1 MMQRDLVRR
10 CLLGIVLCSCL
21 VFAQEKKRTIYVDR
35 MEDLAPYVEKALID
49 AELSFEFI
57 EEEKRPELKAELKRL
72 HAAYGEILYKHKF
85 GRSET
90 HRLELRN
97 VETNQVI
104 AWHQFPLKDGAEA
117 RKAIAAEFAAK
128 VKAAMKKQLRS

>member
-1 MMQRDLVRR
+1 M
-10 CLLGIVLCSCL
+10 
-21 VFAQEKKRTIYVDR
+21 FAQEKKRTIYVDR
-35 MEDLAPYVEKALID
+35 MEDLSPYVEKALID